1 MGARMRFLLTL
12 PCSLRCKWLCVPIMP
27 GTSAYPLGSFTLS
40 GTQRGVAW
48 SAHSAA
54 ELKSQHMS
62 GFSFYMDE

>member
-1 MGARMRFLLTL
+1 
-12 PCSLRCKWLCVPIMP
+12 MP

-62 GFSFYMDE
+62 GVSFYMDE